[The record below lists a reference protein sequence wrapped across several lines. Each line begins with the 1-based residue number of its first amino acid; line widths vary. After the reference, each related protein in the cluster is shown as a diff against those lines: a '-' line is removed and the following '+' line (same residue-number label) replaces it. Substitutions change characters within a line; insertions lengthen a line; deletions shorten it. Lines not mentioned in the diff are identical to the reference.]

1 MPSKI
6 KVNSIVNLNGDSAP
20 ELTYGATIPSG
31 YTLAVNGNYNS
42 SGVAT
47 VGFLTASNVTAG
59 VITAT
64 SFVGDGSG
72 LTNTSSLSISKAIA
86 LKYILA
92 DPPLR
97 S

>member
-72 LTNTSSLSISKAIA
+72 LTGLQVLGSSKAIA
-86 LKYILA
+86 FAIIQG
-92 DPPLR
+92 
-97 S
+97 